1 MGTVLKRFSLV
12 MGIALLFISMF
23 FSYDGF
29 DSSAGNGGNY
39 ETLAKIIGWCIAIT
53 VSVIQFVFS
62 TDYKGLN
69 WTLRLVGI
77 VSYVYSIWSNK
88 LGIAHTLLMPET
100 NSWVVSVFMDVVPE
114 PLIAWSLGEALSGD
128 VVGNIGKMF
137 FGSNENTSSQNN
149 KKKKRIPY
157 QPQQKSTYVP
167 KHKPAHLQRNHSKPV
182 YNDDMESLK
191 GVFE

>member
-1 MGTVLKRFSLV
+1 MRNTQMVVVLKRLSLV
-12 MGIALLFISMF
+12 MGIILLAISMF

-29 DSSAGNGGNY
+29 DSSAGNGENY
-39 ETLAKIIGWCIAIT
+39 ETLAKVIGWCIAIA

-77 VSYVYSIWSNK
+77 VSYIYSIWSNK

-100 NSWVVSVFMDVVPE
+100 NSWIVSVFMDVVPE

-137 FGSNENTSSQNN
+137 FGGTETSSNKN
-149 KKKKRIPY
+149 KKKKHINY
-157 QPQQKSTYVP
+157 QPKSTYVA
-167 KHKPAHLQRNHSKPV
+167 KHKPAHLQQKP
-182 YNDDMESLK
+182 NPALK
-191 GVFE
+191 GIFE